1 MPRPAPPA
9 LLLAL
14 PLLIGCPSAEDAG
27 TAGGASAKTL
37 TLAVVPKGT
46 THEFWKSVHA
56 GAERAA
62 EDLGTPQRRV
72 VIEWK
77 GPQEESDT
85 DGQIR
90 VVQDFITRG
99 VDGIVL
105 APNDSGGL
113 VDAVAGAVGEGV
125 PVVIFDSGLDPAAAE
140 AGADTVSF
148 VATDNFAG
156 GRQAAARLAEA
167 MGAAS
172 GGTPGGVIL
181 LRYKAGSESTERR
194 EEGFLAEL
202 RENHPGVEVLSSDQY
217 AGTSPEE
224 SLANATQV
232 LQRFAGEFEGRTGG
246 IFAVC
251 EPNAD
256 GVHRALKELG
266 MAGRVKFVAFDPNE
280 SLVAGLSDGSVH
292 GIVLQDPVGMGEK
305 AVRALVAH
313 LDGEPVE
320 ERIDTG
326 VTVATPGNMAE
337 PAMRRL
343 LDPVRAP

>member
-1 MPRPAPPA
+1 MLRPLAA
-9 LLLAL
+9 SFALAL
-14 PLLIGCPSAEDAG
+14 PLLAGCSAENDNA
-27 TAGGASAKTL
+27 APGAAAKPL
-37 TLAVVPKGT
+37 TIAVVPKGT

-56 GAERAA
+56 GAQRAA
-62 EDLGTPQRRV
+62 ADLSTPGRP
-72 VIEWK
+72 IEVAWK

-90 VVQDFITRG
+90 VVQNFVTRG

-113 VDAVAGAVGEGV
+113 VDAVAGAVAEGV
-125 PVVIFDSGLDPAAAE
+125 PVVIFDSGLDPAAAG
-140 AGADTVSF
+140 AGAETVSF

-156 GRQAAARLAEA
+156 GRKAAARLAEA
-167 MGAAS
+167 MGEE
-172 GGTPGGVIL
+172 GGAIL

-202 RENHPGVEVLSSDQY
+202 RENHPGIEILSADQY
-217 AGTSPEE
+217 IGTSPEE
-224 SLANATQV
+224 SLAKATQV
-232 LQRFAGEFEGRTGG
+232 LQRFDGRVGG
-246 IFAVC
+246 VFAVC

-266 MAGRVKFVAFDPNE
+266 LAGTVKFVAFDPNE
-280 SLVAGLSDGSVH
+280 SLVGGLRDGTVH

-313 LDGEPVE
+313 LDGGKVE
-320 ERIDTG
+320 ARVDTG
-326 VTVATPGNMAE
+326 VTVATPENVDD
-337 PAMRRL
+337 PAVAAL
-343 LDPVRAP
+343 LDPPVAE

>member
-1 MPRPAPPA
+1 MIRSHVTPAA
-9 LLLAL
+9 GLAL
-14 PLLIGCPSAEDAG
+14 AGLLGLSAGCSSNDA
-27 TAGGASAKTL
+27 AGPGAAAKIVRV
-37 TLAVVPKGT
+37 AVVPKGT

-56 GAERAA
+56 GALRAA
-62 EDLGTPQRRV
+62 DDLSTPDRTI
-72 VIEWK
+72 VIDWK

-90 VVQDFITRG
+90 VVQDFLTRG
-99 VDGIVL
+99 ADGIVL

-113 VDAVAGAVGEGV
+113 VDAVAGAVAEGV
-125 PVVIFDSGLDPAAAE
+125 PVVIFDSGLDPAAAD
-140 AGADTVSF
+140 AGAETVSF

-156 GRQAAARLAEA
+156 GRRAAARLAEA
-167 MGAAS
+167 TGGA
-172 GGTPGGVIL
+172 GNVVL

-202 RENHPGVEVLSSDQY
+202 AENHPGVTVISSDQY
-217 AGTSPEE
+217 AGTTPEE

-232 LQRFAGEFEGRTGG
+232 LQRFGPTSPTPADG

-266 MAGRVKFVAFDPNE
+266 LAGAVKFVAFDPNE
-280 SLVAGLSDGSVH
+280 TLAAGLSDGTVH

-320 ERIDTG
+320 PRIDTG
-326 VTVATPGNMAE
+326 VTVATPETVNDPAVAALLNPPRAE
-337 PAMRRL
+337 
-343 LDPVRAP
+343 